1 MRPQATGRRAS
12 PVAFLCL
19 ALVSGAQWRTIGAS
33 ERSAGADMTAGEGRG
48 GKVRR
53 WALRVALALGVLGV
67 GTWAAFQL
75 SPWPSVLLIR
85 WVFDRGAAEASE
97 ALRKHLPAGVTERA
111 AVRYDAIDPDALLDV
126 YYPPNVQGG
135 HERLTTVVWVHGGGF
150 VSGRRQDVAH
160 YLKIL
165 AARGFV
171 VVNVDYSI
179 APGATWPTPTRQ
191 VNAALSYLQAH
202 ADALNIDA
210 DRIVLAGD
218 SAGAQIAAEL
228 ANAITSPDHARR
240 IGITPALAP
249 RQLAGTLLF
258 CGPYDAGL
266 VQWDSPFAGFMRTVL
281 WSYMGRKDFL
291 DDPRLDTFSVAR
303 HVTPAFP
310 PAFISAGNADPL
322 EPHSHAMAAALQKQG
337 VRVDALFFPKDH
349 APPLP
354 HEYQFNLDSEAGRQA
369 MERSVAFLHGLREG
383 GAAPPPTVERSD
395 RQGQ

>member
-1 MRPQATGRRAS
+1 M
-12 PVAFLCL
+12 
-19 ALVSGAQWRTIGAS
+19 
-33 ERSAGADMTAGEGRG
+33 
-48 GKVRR
+48 
-53 WALRVALALGVLGV
+53 
-67 GTWAAFQL
+67 
-75 SPWPSVLLIR
+75 
-85 WVFDRGAAEASE
+85 
-97 ALRKHLPAGVTERA
+97 
-111 AVRYDAIDPDALLDV
+111 
-126 YYPPNVQGG
+126 
-135 HERLTTVVWVHGGGF
+135 
-150 VSGRRQDVAH
+150 SGRRQDVAH

-171 VVNVDYSI
+171 VANVDYSI

-291 DDPRLDTFSVAR
+291 DDPRLDTFSVVH

-349 APPLP
+349 ALPLP

>member
-1 MRPQATGRRAS
+1 M
-12 PVAFLCL
+12 
-19 ALVSGAQWRTIGAS
+19 
-33 ERSAGADMTAGEGRG
+33 
-48 GKVRR
+48 
-53 WALRVALALGVLGV
+53 
-67 GTWAAFQL
+67 
-75 SPWPSVLLIR
+75 
-85 WVFDRGAAEASE
+85 FDRGAAEASE

-111 AVRYDAIDPDALLDV
+111 ALRYDATDPDALLDV

-171 VVNVDYSI
+171 VANVDYSI
-179 APGATWPTPTRQ
+179 APGATWPTPARQ

>member
-1 MRPQATGRRAS
+1 M
-12 PVAFLCL
+12 
-19 ALVSGAQWRTIGAS
+19 
-33 ERSAGADMTAGEGRG
+33 
-48 GKVRR
+48 
-53 WALRVALALGVLGV
+53 
-67 GTWAAFQL
+67 
-75 SPWPSVLLIR
+75 
-85 WVFDRGAAEASE
+85 
-97 ALRKHLPAGVTERA
+97 
-111 AVRYDAIDPDALLDV
+111 
-126 YYPPNVQGG
+126 
-135 HERLTTVVWVHGGGF
+135 
-150 VSGRRQDVAH
+150 SGRRQDVAH

-171 VVNVDYSI
+171 VANVDYSI

-281 WSYMGRKDFL
+281 WSYMG
-291 DDPRLDTFSVAR
+291 
-303 HVTPAFP
+303 
-310 PAFISAGNADPL
+310 
-322 EPHSHAMAAALQKQG
+322 
-337 VRVDALFFPKDH
+337 
-349 APPLP
+349 
-354 HEYQFNLDSEAGRQA
+354 
-369 MERSVAFLHGLREG
+369 
-383 GAAPPPTVERSD
+383 
-395 RQGQ
+395 

>member
-1 MRPQATGRRAS
+1 MHLQATGRRSS
-12 PVAFLCL
+12 PVAFCFPL
-19 ALVSGAQWRTIGAS
+19 ASGPQWRTIGAS
-33 ERSAGADMTAGEGRG
+33 ERPAGADMAAGEGRG
-48 GKVRR
+48 GKLRR
-53 WALRVALALGVLGV
+53 RALRLALALGVLGI
-67 GTWAAFQL
+67 GAWAAFQL

-97 ALRKHLPAGVTERA
+97 ALRRHLPADVTERA
-111 AVRYDAIDPDALLDV
+111 GLRYDAADPDAVLDV
-126 YYPPNVQGG
+126 YFPPNVQGG
-135 HERLTTVVWVHGGGF
+135 PERLTTVVWVHGGGF

-171 VVNVDYSI
+171 VANVDYSI

-202 ADALNIDA
+202 AGALNIDA

-249 RQLAGTLLF
+249 RQLGGALLF

-291 DDPRLDTFSVAR
+291 DDPRLDAFSVAR

-322 EPHSHAMAAALQKQG
+322 EPHSHALAAALRKQG
-337 VRVDALFFPKDH
+337 VRVDTLFFPEAY

-369 MERSVAFLHGLREG
+369 MERSVAFLHGLRDEG
-383 GAAPPPTVERSD
+383 TAPPPTGGRSD
-395 RQGQ
+395 GQG